1 MIAGSLIRPMRGN
14 GFARFSYRRL
24 TTRAYSGSAID
35 AIDNNSYLSMSNIL
49 SRYLL
54 KETAQTWLVVTVVL
68 LLILLTNQF
77 AQVLGQAAANRLPK
91 DAVFM
96 VMGLTSLQYLT
107 ILIPIGLFL
116 SIMLALGR
124 LYRDSEMSAL
134 MACGVGPRQIY
145 RPLTFFALLLAAI
158 VGWLAL
164 VVSPAAIREVQLIAE
179 EAKQR
184 VDLRVLEAGR
194 FISFDAQEAVM
205 YAESMSPDGVLT
217 NVFVQRRTGE
227 QVEVIVADR
236 AWQSDSREENVKVL
250 RFADGR
256 RFEGEPGSPRFRI
269 VSFAEHGIPFSLPA
283 TGPLEFEP
291 ESRQLTDLLGAD
303 DPYDKAELQWRISV
317 PLALLVLMILAVP
330 LSRSEPRQGRYG
342 GLAAGVLIYIIYVDL
357 LAAAKVWV
365 EREQIPVYVGLWW
378 VHVLFLLVGLLLL
391 ARQFGYLN
399 RYSLRRKLVPLT

>member
-1 MIAGSLIRPMRGN
+1 
-14 GFARFSYRRL
+14 
-24 TTRAYSGSAID
+24 
-35 AIDNNSYLSMSNIL
+35 MSSIL

-54 KETAQTWLVVTVVL
+54 RETAQTWLVVTTVL

-77 AQVLGQAAANRLPK
+77 AQVLGDAAANKLPR
-91 DAVFM
+91 DLVFT

-134 MACGVGPRQIY
+134 MACGVGPRALY
-145 RPLTFFALLLAAI
+145 RPLVFFALLLAAL

-194 FISFDAQEAVM
+194 FISFKDPEAVM
-205 YAESMSPDGVLT
+205 YAESISPDGVLE
-217 NVFVQRRTGE
+217 NIFVQRRIGA
-227 QVEVIVADR
+227 QVEVIVAER
-236 AWQSDSREENVKVL
+236 AWQSGSSEENVKVL
-250 RFADGR
+250 RFANGQR
-256 RFEGEPGSPRFRI
+256 YEGEPGSPRFRI
-269 VSFAEHGIPFSLPA
+269 VSFKEHGIPFALPA
-283 TGPLEFEP
+283 ADPLEFEP
-291 ESRQLTDLLGAD
+291 ETRLLTDLLGTE
-303 DPYDKAELQWRISV
+303 DPYEKAELQWRLSV
-317 PLALLVLMILAVP
+317 PLAVMVLMVLAVP
-330 LSRSEPRQGRYG
+330 LSRSAPRQGRYG

-365 EREQIPVYVGLWW
+365 EREQIPALLGLWW
-378 VHVLFLLVGLLLL
+378 VHGLFLLIGLVLL
-391 ARQFGYLN
+391 ARQFGYLH
-399 RYSLRRKLVPLT
+399 RYSFRRRLAISE

>member
-1 MIAGSLIRPMRGN
+1 
-14 GFARFSYRRL
+14 
-24 TTRAYSGSAID
+24 
-35 AIDNNSYLSMSNIL
+35 MSHIL

-54 KETAQTWLVVTVVL
+54 RETAQTWLVVTIVL

-77 AQVLGQAAANRLPK
+77 AQVLGQAAANKLPR

-134 MACGVGPRQIY
+134 MACGVGPRVIY

-164 VVSPAAIREVQLIAE
+164 IVSPAAIRQVQIIAE

-194 FISFDAQEAVM
+194 FISFNAQEAVM
-205 YAESMSPDGVLT
+205 YAESMSDDGVLK
-217 NVFVQRRTGE
+217 NVFVQRRTGA
-227 QVEVIVADR
+227 QVEVIVAER
-236 AWQSDSREENVKVL
+236 AWQSDSSQENVKVL
-250 RFADGR
+250 RFANGR
-256 RFEGEPGSPRFRI
+256 RYEGEPGGPRFRI

-283 TGPLEFEP
+283 SGPVEFEP
-291 ESRQLTDLLGAD
+291 ESMPLMDLLGAD
-303 DPYDKAELQWRISV
+303 DPFDKAELQWRISV
-317 PLALLVLMILAVP
+317 PMAVLVLMILAVP
-330 LSRSEPRQGRYG
+330 LSRSAPRQGRYG

-365 EREQIPVYVGLWW
+365 EREQIPVYLGLWW
-378 VHVLFLLVGLLLL
+378 VHLLFLIVALLLL

-399 RYSLRRKLVPLT
+399 VSSLRARFVNST